1 MNVGLRFTTGFD
13 PALGVLEEVAPG
25 IRRIVAANPGP
36 FTFRGTGTYVIG
48 RGEVAVID
56 PGPNDE
62 RHIAMLMRQ
71 LRGETITH
79 VLVTHT
85 HPDHSP
91 GCAPL
96 RAHTDASTFGFGP
109 HPEDPPSEDAP
120 SEDGGDRVRPSENS
134 ESTASAGEPPNAEES
149 GDRTFVPDG
158 LLRHGD
164 FVTGTGWRAEAVHT
178 PGHISN
184 HLCYRVRFDATPNEQ
199 VLFTGDHVMGWSTSV
214 ISPPHGDLRNYL
226 ESLRLLQGAGDAR
239 YWPTHGTVI
248 TGPEDFVVG
257 LIEHRDRRTE
267 QIIGILRSGETTVDS
282 LVTAIYVGLDPR
294 LVKAAGR
301 SVLAHLNELV
311 RRGDVGVVPDGTEQT
326 PRPPVY
332 RIVGR

>member
-1 MNVGLRFTTGFD
+1 MSASPRFITGFD
-13 PALGVLEEVAPG
+13 PALGVLEDVAPG
-25 IRRIVAANPGP
+25 IRRIVAPNPGP

-71 LRGETITH
+71 LGGETITH
-79 VLVTHT
+79 ILVTHT

-96 RAHTDASTFGFGP
+96 RAHTDAPTFGFGP
-109 HPEDPPSEDAP
+109 HPGDPTVDTVGDRAAP
-120 SEDGGDRVRPSENS
+120 QDDGGG
-134 ESTASAGEPPNAEES
+134 TATSGEVPNAEES
-149 GDRTFVPDG
+149 GDRTFIPDG
-158 LLRHGD
+158 VVRHGD
-164 FVTGTGWRAEAVHT
+164 FVTGAGWRAEAVHT

-184 HLCYRVRFDATPNEQ
+184 HLCFRVRLAAAPNEQ

-248 TGPEDFVVG
+248 TSPEDFVAG
-257 LIEHRDRRTE
+257 LIRHRNRRTE
-267 QIIGILRSGETTVDS
+267 QILDILRTGDVTIES
-282 LVTAIYVGLDPR
+282 LVTAMYIGIDPR

-301 SVLAHLNELV
+301 SVLAHLEELIRV
-311 RRGDVGVVPDGTEQT
+311 GDVVAVDDGSGQAF
-326 PRPPVY
+326 RPAVY
-332 RIVGR
+332 GITDR

>member
-1 MNVGLRFTTGFD
+1 MSVGPRFTTSFD
-13 PALGVLEEVAPG
+13 PALGTLEDVAPG

-71 LRGETITH
+71 LHGETITH

-96 RAHTDASTFGFGP
+96 RAYTDASTFGFGP
-109 HPEDPPSEDAP
+109 HPEDPPAE
-120 SEDGGDRVRPSENS
+120 DRVEPAAPKGTGEDPSADGP
-134 ESTASAGEPPNAEES
+134 TPNAEES

-158 LLRHGD
+158 VLRHGD
-164 FVTGTGWRAEAVHT
+164 FVKGAGWRAEAVHT

-184 HLCYRVRFDATPNEQ
+184 HLCFRVRFTAAPNEQ
-199 VLFTGDHVMGWSTSV
+199 ILFSGDHVMGWSTSV

-248 TGPEDFVVG
+248 TGPEEFVAG
-257 LIEHRDRRTE
+257 LIHHRNRRTE
-267 QIIGILRSGETTVDS
+267 QIIAVLRTGDATIDS
-282 LVTAIYVGLDPR
+282 LVTAMYVGIDPR

-301 SVLAHLNELV
+301 SVLAHLNELIRV
-311 RRGDVGVVPDGTEQT
+311 GDVVAVDDGGGQ
-326 PRPPVY
+326 PFHPAVY
-332 RIVGR
+332 GITGR

>member
-1 MNVGLRFTTGFD
+1 MSVGPRFTTGFD
-13 PALGVLEEVAPG
+13 PALGVLEDVAPG

-48 RGEVAVID
+48 RGDVAVID

-62 RHIAMLMRQ
+62 RHIAMLLRQ

-96 RAHTDASTFGFGP
+96 RAHTDASTYGFGP
-109 HPEDPPSEDAP
+109 HPEDPPGE
-120 SEDGGDRVRPSENS
+120 DRVDPPAPKE
-134 ESTASAGEPPNAEES
+134 TGDGDASIEAAPNAEES
-149 GDRTFVPDG
+149 GDRTFIPDG
-158 LLRHGD
+158 VLRHGD
-164 FVTGTGWRAEAVHT
+164 FVKGTGWRAEAVHT

-184 HLCYRVRFDATPNEQ
+184 HLCFRVRFETAPNEQ

-226 ESLRLLQGAGDAR
+226 ESLRLLQAAGDAR

-248 TGPEDFVVG
+248 TDPEPFVAG
-257 LIEHRDRRTE
+257 LIEHRNRRTE
-267 QIIGILRSGETTVDS
+267 QIIGVLRTGDATIDA
-282 LVTAIYVGLDPR
+282 LVTAMYGGLDPR

-301 SVLAHLNELV
+301 SVLAHLIELV
-311 RRGDVGVVPDGTEQT
+311 RRGDVSVVRDGDGQS

-332 RIVGR
+332 RMVGR

>member
-1 MNVGLRFTTGFD
+1 MSVGPRFITGFD
-13 PALGVLEEVAPG
+13 PAIGVLEEVAPG

-96 RAHTDASTFGFGP
+96 RAHTDASSFGFGP
-109 HPEDPPSEDAP
+109 HPEDPPVADVVGRATPQEHVED
-120 SEDGGDRVRPSENS
+120 
-134 ESTASAGEPPNAEES
+134 TASTGAAPNAEES
-149 GDRTFVPDG
+149 GDRSFVPDG
-158 LLRHGD
+158 TLRHGD
-164 FVTGTGWRAEAVHT
+164 YVRGTGWHVEAVHT

-184 HLCYRVRFDATPNEQ
+184 HLCFRVRLAVAPNEHI
-199 VLFTGDHVMGWSTSV
+199 LFTGDHVMGWSTSV

-248 TGPEDFVVG
+248 TGPDEFVAG
-257 LIEHRDRRTE
+257 LIHHRNRRTE
-267 QIIGILRSGETTVDS
+267 QILDALRSGDAEVES
-282 LVTAIYVGLDPR
+282 LVTAMYIGIDPR

-311 RRGDVGVVPDGTEQT
+311 RRGDVAVVDDGDGQS
-326 PRPPVY
+326 PRSPVY
-332 RIVGR
+332 RRTGR

>member
-1 MNVGLRFTTGFD
+1 MIVGPRFITGFD
-13 PALGVLEEVAPG
+13 PALGVLEDVAPG

-48 RGEVAVID
+48 RGDVAVID

-109 HPEDPPSEDAP
+109 HPEHPPAE
-120 SEDGGDRVRPSENS
+120 DRVEPAAPKETADGDA
-134 ESTASAGEPPNAEES
+134 STAGAPNAEES
-149 GDRTFVPDG
+149 GDRAFVPDG
-158 LLRHGD
+158 VLRHGD
-164 FVTGTGWRAEAVHT
+164 FVQGAGWRAEAVHT

-184 HLCYRVRFDATPNEQ
+184 HLCFRVRFGASPNEQ

-248 TGPEDFVVG
+248 TDPEDFVAA
-257 LIEHRDRRTE
+257 LIGHRTRRTE
-267 QIIGILRSGETTVDS
+267 QIIDILRTGDASIES
-282 LVTAIYVGLDPR
+282 LVTAMYVGIDPR

-301 SVLAHLNELV
+301 SVLAHLNELIRV
-311 RRGDVGVVPDGTEQT
+311 GDVVAVDDGGGQ
-326 PRPPVY
+326 PFRPAVY
-332 RIVGR
+332 GIPGR

>member
-1 MNVGLRFTTGFD
+1 MSVGPRFITGFD
-13 PALGVLEEVAPG
+13 PAIGVLEEVAPG

-56 PGPNDE
+56 PGPNDD

-109 HPEDPPSEDAP
+109 HPEDPPVA
-120 SEDGGDRVRPSENS
+120 DGVGRETPQEHGDD
-134 ESTASAGEPPNAEES
+134 TASTGAAPNAEES

-158 LLRHGD
+158 TLRHGD
-164 FVTGTGWRAEAVHT
+164 FVRGTDWHVEAVHT

-184 HLCYRVRFDATPNEQ
+184 NLCFRVRLAVAPNEQ

-248 TGPEDFVVG
+248 TGPDEFVAG
-257 LIEHRDRRTE
+257 LIHHRNRRTE
-267 QIIGILRSGETTVDS
+267 QILDALRSGDATVES
-282 LVTAIYVGLDPR
+282 LVTAMYIGIDPR

-311 RRGDVGVVPDGTEQT
+311 RRGDAAVVDDVDGQS
-326 PRPPVY
+326 PRSPVY
-332 RIVGR
+332 RRTGR

>member
-1 MNVGLRFTTGFD
+1 MSVGPRFMTGFD
-13 PALGVLEEVAPG
+13 PAVGVLEEVAPG

-109 HPEDPPSEDAP
+109 HPEDPPVA
-120 SEDGGDRVRPSENS
+120 DGVGRETPKEHGDDTV
-134 ESTASAGEPPNAEES
+134 STGAAPNAEES

-158 LLRHGD
+158 TLRHGD
-164 FVTGTGWRAEAVHT
+164 FVRGTGWHVEAVHT

-184 HLCYRVRFDATPNEQ
+184 HLCFRVRLAVAPNEQ

-226 ESLRLLQGAGDAR
+226 ESLHLLQGAGDAR

-248 TGPEDFVVG
+248 TGPDEFVAG
-257 LIEHRDRRTE
+257 LIH
-267 QIIGILRSGETTVDS
+267 
-282 LVTAIYVGLDPR
+282 
-294 LVKAAGR
+294 
-301 SVLAHLNELV
+301 H
-311 RRGDVGVVPDGTEQT
+311 
-326 PRPPVY
+326 Y
-332 RIVGR
+332 RQKR

>member
-1 MNVGLRFTTGFD
+1 MSIGPRFNTGFD
-13 PALGVLEEVAPG
+13 PAVGVLEEVAPG

-91 GCAPL
+91 GCASL

-109 HPEDPPSEDAP
+109 HPEDPSVDAGIDP
-120 SEDGGDRVRPSENS
+120 TTPQEHCDD
-134 ESTASAGEPPNAEES
+134 TASTGVAPNAEES
-149 GDRTFVPDG
+149 GDRAFVPDG
-158 LLRHGD
+158 VLRHGD
-164 FVTGTGWRAEAVHT
+164 FVNGTGWYVEAVHT

-184 HLCYRVRFDATPNEQ
+184 HLCFRVRFPATPNEH

-214 ISPPHGDLRNYL
+214 ISPPHGDLRSYL
-226 ESLRLLQGAGDAR
+226 ESLRLLQDAGDAR

-248 TGPEDFVVG
+248 TGPEDVVAG
-257 LIEHRDRRTE
+257 LIRHRNRRTE
-267 QIIGILRSGETTVDS
+267 QIIDVLRTGDATVES
-282 LVTAIYVGLDPR
+282 LVTEMYIGLDPR

-311 RRGDVGVVPDGTEQT
+311 RRGDAAFVLAGDGASTHSA
-326 PRPPVY
+326 VY
-332 RIVGR
+332 ALARR

>member
-1 MNVGLRFTTGFD
+1 MSVGPRFITGFD
-13 PALGVLEEVAPG
+13 PALGVLEDVAPG

-71 LRGETITH
+71 LRDEAITH

-96 RAHTDASTFGFGP
+96 RAHTDAMTFGFGP
-109 HPEDPPSEDAP
+109 HPEDPPAGGGVDVAVP
-120 SEDGGDRVRPSENS
+120 PLTGDGAALVEA
-134 ESTASAGEPPNAEES
+134 TPNAEES

-158 LLRHGD
+158 VLRHGD
-164 FVTGTGWRAEAVHT
+164 FVKGAGWRAEAVHT
-178 PGHISN
+178 PGHLSN
-184 HLCYRVRFDATPNEQ
+184 HLCFRVRFTTTPNEQ

-248 TGPEDFVVG
+248 THPEDFVVG
-257 LIEHRDRRTE
+257 LIGHRNRRTE
-267 QIIGILRSGETTVDS
+267 QIIDILRTGDATVES
-282 LVTAIYVGLDPR
+282 LVTAMYVGLGPK

-301 SVLAHLNELV
+301 SVSAHLIELV
-311 RRGDVGVVPDGTEQT
+311 RRGDVVAVHDGDG
-326 PRPPVY
+326 PSSRSPGY
-332 RIVGR
+332 RMVGR

>member
-1 MNVGLRFTTGFD
+1 MSVGPRFITGFD
-13 PALGVLEEVAPG
+13 PAPGVLEEVAPG

-62 RHIAMLMRQ
+62 RHIAMLIRQ
-71 LRGETITH
+71 LRGETITR

-109 HPEDPPSEDAP
+109 HPEDPPAD
-120 SEDGGDRVRPSENS
+120 DGVEPMPPNETGDD
-134 ESTASAGEPPNAEES
+134 TSAEPPTPNAEES
-149 GDRTFVPDG
+149 GDRTFNPDG
-158 LLRHGD
+158 VLRHGD
-164 FVTGTGWRAEAVHT
+164 FVKGTGWRAEAVHT

-184 HLCYRVRFDATPNEQ
+184 HLCFRVRFDTAPNEQ

-248 TGPEDFVVG
+248 TEPEDFVTG
-257 LIEHRDRRTE
+257 LIGHRNRRTE
-267 QIIGILRSGETTVDS
+267 QIIGILRAGDATIES
-282 LVTAIYVGLDPR
+282 LVMAMYVGIDPR

-311 RRGDVGVVPDGTEQT
+311 RVGDVSVAHDGDGQSSH
-326 PRPPVY
+326 PPVY
-332 RIVGR
+332 RMVGR